1 MLTNCERAPWGIH
14 WHILKSFLLAIKHFS
29 CRTLI
34 SSLPLTVPFPW
45 PCPPPAR
52 FKCDAR
58 QQPGMLSF
66 WLSSNSLRNA
76 RAHCYSSASPAGWQ
90 LEHLLQTTYVTAN
103 LSHWSLLTRY
113 ILRIPSWFCTSP
125 ILLQLAFKW
134 HTSQIGSLG
143 TVLGKLLICSL
154 HQKFCR
160 HHCAWTG
167 IGLFLLSLVNF
178 TPEVQRNHGPPSLI
192 INYDLLATQLVI
204 SHQHWTRITLDS
216 ICSFANCKREFAE
229 ERGFVSVDL
238 DL

>member
-1 MLTNCERAPWGIH
+1 
-14 WHILKSFLLAIKHFS
+14 
-29 CRTLI
+29 
-34 SSLPLTVPFPW
+34 
-45 PCPPPAR
+45 
-52 FKCDAR
+52 
-58 QQPGMLSF
+58 MLSF

-90 LEHLLQTTYVTAN
+90 LEHLLQTTYASAN

-134 HTSQIGSLG
+134 HTSQICSLG

-204 SHQHWTRITLDS
+204 SRQHWTLLHWTAFVHLPIAKENLLKRGVLSVWTLISKILSMLCKPWNRI
-216 ICSFANCKREFAE
+216 
-229 ERGFVSVDL
+229 
-238 DL
+238 